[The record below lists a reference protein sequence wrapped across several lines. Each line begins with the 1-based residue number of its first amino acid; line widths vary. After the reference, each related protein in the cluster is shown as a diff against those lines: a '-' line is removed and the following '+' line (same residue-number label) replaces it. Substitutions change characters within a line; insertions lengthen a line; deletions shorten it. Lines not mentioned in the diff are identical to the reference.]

1 MIILYYLRD
10 SIQCEGTRL
19 NCGLVTLDNCS
30 NTVLQC
36 THVKLIM
43 AVLDT
48 GRHQGFG
55 EQDDEMSY
63 NGYVYTKVMDGGWD
77 SAQTAMRN
85 KYLISA
91 YLKIRFLI

>member
-1 MIILYYLRD
+1 MIIPYYLRD
-10 SIQCEGTRL
+10 SIQGEGTRL

-36 THVKLIM
+36 THVKLIT
-43 AVLDT
+43 DT

-77 SAQTAMRN
+77 SAQMAMRN

-91 YLKIRFLI
+91 DLKIRFLI